1 MELIDESVA
10 QLIAQSI
17 NQLLIYDGSNI
28 RLDVESKYNHHKQVI
43 RDLSNGTVDIRRE
56 DNNGNIRRGVY
67 NFSLICSDEDRE
79 QILAYVDKSDLL

>member
-1 MELIDESVA
+1 M
-10 QLIAQSI
+10 
-17 NQLLIYDGSNI
+17 
-28 RLDVESKYNHHKQVI
+28 I

-67 NFSLICSDEDRE
+67 IFSLICSDEDRE